1 MLIYLVKEG
10 SKCFIVNLFILKMH
24 LVKHNS
30 LGLFISIVN
39 QTDAKDTHNYYDILV
54 NILSFAIIPSPGL
67 IKVNVGWTLI

>member
-1 MLIYLVKEG
+1 
-10 SKCFIVNLFILKMH
+10 MH

-67 IKVNVGWTLI
+67 IKVNVG